1 MDNIEYRSEYDVSSD
16 ASSVSGSI
24 LEPRPAGPASRFARH
39 FHGPVRAWAATTFL
53 GWIVMASV
61 LTGLGLLLVTEF
73 LQDGVG
79 GWDRSIATWFVA
91 QRTDALNSVTA
102 VGSMMGSTFVVIG
115 IALVVGIVLAI
126 GRHWLAIGFLAAG
139 LLIEVG
145 GFLAAALAVSRPR
158 PAVPQL
164 DVAPPTS
171 SFPSGHTAAALVLY
185 ASLAIIVW
193 TLTDSRVLRFLFW
206 ALAVVVPV
214 FVALSRLYRGMH
226 HATDV
231 LGSLV
236 LGFGAV
242 ICAVIVT
249 RVSTAATVAH
259 ATQHA
264 EPSPA
269 TSTVEPGVPV

>member
-1 MDNIEYRSEYDVSSD
+1 MDNIEYRSEYDGASD
-16 ASSVSGSI
+16 APSVSGSV

-39 FHGPVRAWAATTFL
+39 FHRPISAWAATTFL
-53 GWIVMASV
+53 GWIVMASI
-61 LTGLGLLLVTEF
+61 LIGLGLLLVSEF

-79 GWDRSIATWFVA
+79 AWDRSVATWFVA

-115 IALVVGIVLAI
+115 IAVVVGIVLAFR
-126 GRHWLAIGFLAAG
+126 RHWLAIGFLAAA

-145 GFLAAALAVSRPR
+145 AFLATAFVVSRPR

-193 TLTDSRVLRFLFW
+193 TLTDSRVLRFLFG
-206 ALAVVVPV
+206 ALAVLVPI

-231 LGSLV
+231 LGSVV
-236 LGFGAV
+236 LGLGALV
-242 ICAVIVT
+242 CAVIVT
-249 RVSTAATVAH
+249 RVTTAATV
-259 ATQHA
+259 TRVRQHA
-264 EPSPA
+264 EASPE
-269 TSTVEPGVPV
+269 TSTMEPGVSV